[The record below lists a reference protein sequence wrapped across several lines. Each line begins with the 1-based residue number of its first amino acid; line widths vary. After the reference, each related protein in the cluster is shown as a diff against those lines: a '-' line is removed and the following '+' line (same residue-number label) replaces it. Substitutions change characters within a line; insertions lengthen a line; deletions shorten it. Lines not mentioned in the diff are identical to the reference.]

1 MGRPK
6 KLVVEEP
13 KLDSAEVKKTE
24 AQKIAKKA
32 LSLVLNRINK
42 DTPGEITIGFLGQL
56 KALNIPATSS
66 GTLALDM
73 ALGVGGYP
81 EGRII
86 EVYGPESSGKT
97 TLCLHAIAEAQKA
110 GHYAAFID
118 VEHTLD
124 PTYAMNLG
132 VDIDTLIWTQPNS
145 GSEAMRV
152 IDTLVRSGTCKVIV
166 VDSVAA
172 LATDAEIESVIDK
185 NHMGQQARLMSQA
198 LKILTVKCNQTGT
211 TIIFTNQI
219 RMKIGTMFGNP
230 ETTPGGMALKFY
242 ASQRLDIRR
251 TGTLKDGDSVIGNTT
266 RVKVVKNKVGPPF
279 KEAHFNIM
287 YGTGIDKDAD
297 IIAIATEQGFVER
310 KGAWYFYKGEQI
322 GQGMPSVV
330 EHFKTNP
337 RLLKEIR
344 EEVLTKKDDINDK
357 SKFRIGGESTEEEL

>member
-1 MGRPK
+1 MAKTK
-6 KLVVEEP
+6 KEQAQ
-13 KLDSAEVKKTE
+13 KLDD
-24 AQKIAKKA
+24 AQKLAKKA
-32 LSLVLNRINK
+32 LNLVLKRINK
-42 DTPGEITIGFLGQL
+42 DNENEIGIGFLGQL
-56 KALNIPATSS
+56 KALDIPATSS
-66 GTLALDM
+66 GALSLDM

-124 PTYAMNLG
+124 PTYAKNLG
-132 VDIDTLIWTQPNS
+132 VNIDNLIWTQPNS

-152 IDTLVRSGTCKVIV
+152 IDTLVRSGTCKLIV

-172 LATDAEIESVIDK
+172 LATEAEIEGVIDK

-219 RMKIGTMFGNP
+219 RMKIGVMFGNP

-251 TGTLKDGDSVIGNTT
+251 TGVIKDGEDVLGNTT

-279 KEAHFNIM
+279 KQANFNIM

-297 IIAIATEQGFVER
+297 IIAIATEQGLVER
-310 KGAWYFYKGEQI
+310 SGAWYSYMGVQI
-322 GQGMPSVV
+322 GQGMQSVI

-337 RLLKEIR
+337 ELLKEIR
-344 EEVLTKKDDINDK
+344 SKVL
-357 SKFRIGGESTEEEL
+357 GESNEG